1 MKVGYWAAIAVA
13 AMSFNGVAYAQEAD
27 PAAADPAPVA
37 EQAADP
43 MAGDAPMASQD
54 QGMLGSGPMGE
65 RTAANSVFIDLGG
78 PGFIYSINY
87 ERFLMQ
93 DMGVRVGLM
102 YFGIGASSGDSS
114 ASVSMMAIP
123 ILAEYTGVRA
133 GNHALELGIGLDPL
147 HFSAEASS
155 GGTFGG
161 LSGWVVTGT
170 AAVGY
175 RYQDPAGGFL
185 FRATFT
191 PLFIFSPADDGSA
204 FIPWGG
210 VSFGYSF

>member
-1 MKVGYWAAIAVA
+1 
-13 AMSFNGVAYAQEAD
+13 MSFNGVAYAQDAD
-27 PAAADPAPVA
+27 PAAAAPAPVA
-37 EQAADP
+37 EQPADP
-43 MAGDAPMASQD
+43 AAAGDAPMAADDSAMV
-54 QGMLGSGPMGE
+54 GAVSSPMGE
-65 RTAANSVFIDLGG
+65 RTAPNSVFLDLGG
-78 PGFIYSINY
+78 PGFMYSINY
-87 ERFLMQ
+87 ERFLLQ
-93 DMGVRVGLM
+93 DVALRAGIM

-147 HFSAEASS
+147 HFTATASS

-161 LSGWVVTGT
+161 LSGWAMTGT
-170 AAVGY
+170 AAIGY

-191 PLFIFSPADDGSA
+191 PLFIFSPGEGGSA

-210 VSFGYSF
+210 ISFGYSF